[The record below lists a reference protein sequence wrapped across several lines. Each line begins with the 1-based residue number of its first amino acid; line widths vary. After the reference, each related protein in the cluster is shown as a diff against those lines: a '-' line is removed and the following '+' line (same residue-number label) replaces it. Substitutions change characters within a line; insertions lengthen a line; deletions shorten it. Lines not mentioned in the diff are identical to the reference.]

1 MVFVLLGR
9 EKLFGI
15 SLFCDKSDFAE
26 RTKVV
31 ALNES
36 IYIDI
41 IFNIYIYNIYVYV

>member
-9 EKLFGI
+9 EKLFRI

-36 IYIDI
+36 MIVRPGD
-41 IFNIYIYNIYVYV
+41 NR

>member
-41 IFNIYIYNIYVYV
+41 IFNIYI